1 MTSAPAPPAL
11 EINVVELNPHAPRP
25 FAFTELALC
34 LQDSIRAAGFGSNLY
49 VNHANPHAISMVL
62 GAVPPLLGP
71 LAQLDPRKTVIVNL
85 EQLASTSAL
94 AGAQYRQWLRDW
106 LVVDYHSHN
115 IEYLKRENGAAQ
127 QAFELPIVPGTSVLF
142 RPDLP
147 ADKRV
152 DVLFYGTAS
161 ERRTEIIDHLR
172 AAGMTVE
179 TVAGAF
185 GAELTPAI
193 RRARIVLHVHFY
205 ETGLFPVARVLQPV
219 VNGVPI
225 VCETSAFSDRGDW
238 SQSGIRFADY
248 DDLVEACASLLR
260 SGDEQRERALQTQ
273 RFAARLDFATPLGL
287 VLEALA
293 VRLAQTRPPPR
304 PSTQLASPVHAD
316 GETGDAPLSTEEI
329 EAILEREAQA
339 LPPEPHMAAAPLTVA
354 ERQLLGQG
362 RLGRWAVW
370 LLVAFTLFGAWQSM
384 R

>member
-1 MTSAPAPPAL
+1 MTSTPASPTL

-34 LQDSIRAAGFGSNLY
+34 LQDAIRAAGFASNLY
-49 VNHANPHAISMVL
+49 VNRTNPHAISMVL

-71 LAQLDPRKTVIVNL
+71 LAQLDPRKTIIVNL
-85 EQLASTSAL
+85 EQLGSTSAL

-115 IEYLKRENGAAQ
+115 VEYLKRENGPSQ
-127 QAFELPIVPGTSVLF
+127 QIFELPVVPGPCVLF

-147 ADKRV
+147 ADKTV

-161 ERRTEIIDHLR
+161 ERRNKIIDRLR
-172 AAGMTVE
+172 AAGITVE

-205 ETGLFPVARVLQPV
+205 ETGLFPVARMLQPV

-225 VCETSAFSDRGDW
+225 VCETSAFSARSDW
-238 SQSGIRFADY
+238 SRSGILFADY
-248 DDLVEACASLLR
+248 DRLVEACASLLQ
-260 SGDEQRERALQTQ
+260 SGDEQRERTLQTQ
-273 RFAARLDFATPLGL
+273 RFAAQLDFATPLGL
-287 VLEALA
+287 VLDALA
-293 VRLAQTRPPPR
+293 ARLAQPRPPA
-304 PSTQLASPVHAD
+304 QLATPVHAD
-316 GETGDAPLSTEEI
+316 GETGDVLLSTEEI

-339 LPPEPHMAAAPLTVA
+339 LPPEPHLPAGPVPIA

-370 LLVAFTLFGAWQSM
+370 LLVAFTLFGAWQAI